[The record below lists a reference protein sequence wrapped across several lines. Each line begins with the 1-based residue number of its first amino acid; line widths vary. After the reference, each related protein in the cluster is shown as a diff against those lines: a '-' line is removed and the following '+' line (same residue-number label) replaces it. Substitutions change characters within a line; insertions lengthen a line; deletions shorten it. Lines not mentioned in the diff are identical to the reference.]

1 MLEQKK
7 IFSVRHMAVTAML
20 GAISAVLGMTQLGF
34 IPIGAT
40 RATIMHIPVII
51 GAIVEG
57 PIVGAMVGLIFGVFS
72 IITAITTP
80 TPVSFVFWN
89 PIVSVLP
96 RIMIGIGSYYAYKTA
111 VKLTKNEILS
121 YGVTGVLGTMINT
134 VGVLGAIY
142 LLYAQRF
149 VAALG
154 VTDQSAAKII
164 GLIALKNG
172 VPEMIVAAIIV
183 SASVSG
189 IKKIKR

>member
-1 MLEQKK
+1 
-7 IFSVRHMAVTAML
+7 MAVTAML

-96 RIMIGIGSYYAYKTA
+96 RIMIGIGSYYVYKTA

>member
-96 RIMIGIGSYYAYKTA
+96 RIMIGIGSYYVYKTA